1 MTVPVS
7 PATAIHARQPRP
19 RITFGT
25 VLAFVAVFG
34 RVVVAPMMLLIVFGL
49 SKYLTSGRMFIEAPD
64 SYFAFSAE
72 DAVMVGGCTN
82 CQVGCRTAALQM
94 SLFGHNALMS
104 KPLFENL
111 YTMSLMNVSLSVN
124 AIALVDTMEKG
135 GMVCMSGFDEWG
147 SPVTTFKGEPKMVVD
162 VVHVLNLSVMPQV
175 LLEVET
181 AIDSRTDWVLEA
193 HLRLFKFPTAKASAD
208 FSAVSVAD
216 FTIFPERTECRPNVS
231 NSDIVGSK
239 LALPTFGYDP
249 LEVVPDILTLFPYS
263 FNSSLPFVSRTIR
276 ATDESY
282 DKVLQPLFHGY
293 YGGCR
298 VRVVNT
304 TGVYIEEDC
313 VVNQHWVNYG
323 LMIQAPD
330 DLPVCSTGDVCVH
343 NYYNSLWEFV
353 TEVDHSA
360 KDRLKM
366 AINVFRS
373 RYADRVKLSL
383 LPGVVVAQMLIMG
396 VISLYQVMSHKRSVL
411 LTQIWAYRCQNGRMQ
426 VLYLVQ
432 ITYHLVT
439 SSDLYY
445 LGLAT
450 GTLTSEALTNLA
462 FCFFVFSYSSINLLK
477 ARSGEQQLARHFRL
491 TWETMQV
498 FISIFTVRELY
509 SVRQR
514 SLVFILSLNGELLR
528 KTTARGAATC
538 NLSDSCIVFKHNLVL
553 LAIVASIALGCVA
566 ASISYFTQK
575 YLYWEV
581 RRIDS
586 SMPRKDLRA
595 AFQRVGRSIKPEVG
609 PTASCVFRDGPPL
622 LTSFERHC
630 LGAPFSNLFT
640 DCGDF
645 AYTTHEGRR
654 CSTVEA
660 ILLTGFM
667 FYGEHVYQAQ
677 DIVLLLLE
685 RLLPRKFTR
694 TFNILFVRWRINKRT
709 GNVSFPQSCTWFR
722 ASDDAFR
729 LMEARPIS

>member
-1 MTVPVS
+1 MRVNGVRV
-7 PATAIHARQPRP
+7 HAQQSRP
-19 RITFGT
+19 RITFGA

-34 RVVVAPMMLLIVFGL
+34 RVVVAPMLLLTVFGVT
-49 SKYLTSGRMFIEAPD
+49 KYLTSGQMFIEAPD

-82 CQVGCRTAALQM
+82 CQVGCRTAVFQM
-94 SLFGHNALMS
+94 SLFEYKALMS

-111 YTMSLMNVSLSVN
+111 YTMSLTNVSLSAS
-124 AIALVDTMEKG
+124 AIGLADTMEKDG
-135 GMVCMSGFDEWG
+135 TMCMSGFDEWG
-147 SPVTTFKGEPKMVVD
+147 SPVTTFKGAPKMIVD
-162 VVHVLNLSVMPQV
+162 VVHTLNLSVMPQV

-181 AIDSRTDWVLEA
+181 AIHTVVNCRTDWVLEA
-193 HLRLFKFPTAKASAD
+193 HLRLFKFPTTKASAD

-216 FTIFPERTECRPNVS
+216 FTVFPERTECRPNVS

-239 LALPTFGYDP
+239 LALPTAGYD
-249 LEVVPDILTLFPYS
+249 LLAVVPDILTLFPYS
-263 FNSSLPFVSRTIR
+263 FNSSLPLVSRTIR
-276 ATDESY
+276 ATDES
-282 DKVLQPLFHGY
+282 DVKVLQPLFHGY

-298 VRVVNT
+298 VREVNT

-323 LMIQAPD
+323 LMVQAPD
-330 DLPVCSTGDVCVH
+330 DLPVCTTGDVCVH

-353 TEVDHSA
+353 TTVDHSA
-360 KDRLKM
+360 KDRLTM

-373 RYADRVKLSL
+373 RYADRVKLSV
-383 LPGVVVAQMLIMG
+383 LPGIVVAQMLIMG

-432 ITYHLVT
+432 ITYHLIT

-450 GTLTSEALTNLA
+450 GTLTTEALTNLA

-498 FISIFTVRELY
+498 FISIFTVRKLY
-509 SVRQR
+509 SVRQT

-528 KTTARGAATC
+528 KTTARGAAMC

-553 LAIVASIALGCVA
+553 LAIISSLALGSIAAFVSYVTHKYVHWCVESA
-566 ASISYFTQK
+566 T
-575 YLYWEV
+575 
-581 RRIDS
+581 
-586 SMPRKDLRA
+586 PRKDFRA
-595 AFQRVGRSIKPEVG
+595 AFRRVGRSIKPEVG
-609 PTASCVFRDGPPL
+609 PSISCIFRDGPPL

-630 LGAPFSNLFT
+630 LGAPFSRLFT

-645 AYTTHEGRR
+645 AYTTYEGRR
-654 CSTVEA
+654 CSSVEA

-694 TFNILFVRWRINKRT
+694 TFNILFVRWQVNKRA
-709 GNVSFPQSCTWFR
+709 GNVSYPQACTWFR

-729 LMEARPIS
+729 LMEARPIA